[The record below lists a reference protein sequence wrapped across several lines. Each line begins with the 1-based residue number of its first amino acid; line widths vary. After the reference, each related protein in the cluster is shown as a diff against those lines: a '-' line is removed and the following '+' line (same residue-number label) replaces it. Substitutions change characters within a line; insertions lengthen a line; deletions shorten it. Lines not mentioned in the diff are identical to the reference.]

1 MNKAD
6 LQHLA
11 DARVG
16 DAEALLKEKRW
27 PAAYYLLGYAV
38 ECALK
43 ACVARQFRQDEVPEK
58 KIVNSFYTHDLEQL
72 LNLSGLK
79 TALET
84 KAKADPGFQVNW
96 NTVLGWK
103 EDARYDHSIP
113 EVKARDLL
121 VAVTDPTSGVLPWL
135 KTQW

>member
-1 MNKAD
+1 MTKAD
-6 LQHLA
+6 LQLLA

-16 DAEALLKEKRW
+16 DAEALLREKRW

-43 ACVARQFRQDEVPEK
+43 ACVARQFRADEVPEK
-58 KIVNSFYTHDLEQL
+58 RLVNSFYTHDLEQL

-79 TALET
+79 TTLET
-84 KAKADPGFQVNW
+84 KAKADPVFQLNW
-96 NTVLGWK
+96 NTVRDWK
-103 EDARYDHSIP
+103 EDARYDHTIP
-113 EVKARDLL
+113 EVQARGRL

>member
-6 LQHLA
+6 FQLLV
-11 DARVG
+11 DVRVT
-16 DAEALLKEKRW
+16 DAEALLTTTRW
-27 PAAYYLLGYAV
+27 AAAYYLLGYAV

-43 ACVARQFRQDEVPEK
+43 VCIARQFRQDEVPEK
-58 KIVNSFYTHDLEQL
+58 ATVNRFYTHDLEQL

-79 TALET
+79 VALES
-84 KAKADPGFQVNW
+84 KCNAELAFQVNW
-96 NTVLGWK
+96 TTVLGWN

-113 EVKARDLL
+113 EVKARDLHI
-121 VAVTDPTSGVLPWL
+121 AVTDSNSGVLTWL

>member
-1 MNKAD
+1 MNKTD
-6 LQHLA
+6 FQLLA
-11 DARVG
+11 DARVI
-16 DAEALLKEKRW
+16 DAEVLLTMTRW

-43 ACVARQFRQDEVPEK
+43 VCVARQFRQDEVPEK
-58 KIVNSFYTHDLEQL
+58 KIVNGFYTHDLEQL

-79 TALET
+79 SALES
-84 KAKADPGFQVNW
+84 KAKSDPVFQINW

-113 EVKARDLL
+113 ENKAKDLR

>member
-1 MNKAD
+1 MNKTD
-6 LQHLA
+6 LQTLA
-11 DARVG
+11 EARVV
-16 DAEALLKEKRW
+16 DAEALLAATRW

-43 ACVARQFRQDEVPEK
+43 ACIASQFRQDEVPEK
-58 KIVNSFYTHDLEQL
+58 TTVNSFYTHNLEQL

-84 KAKADPGFQVNW
+84 KARADPTFQVNW
-96 NTVLGWK
+96 NTVRDWK
-103 EDARYDHSIP
+103 EDARYDRTIP
-113 EVKARDLL
+113 EVKARALL

-135 KTQW
+135 KTHW

>member
-1 MNKAD
+1 MN
-6 LQHLA
+6 
-11 DARVG
+11 G
-16 DAEALLKEKRW
+16 
-27 PAAYYLLGYAV
+27 
-38 ECALK
+38 
-43 ACVARQFRQDEVPEK
+43 
-58 KIVNSFYTHDLEQL
+58 FYTHDLEQL

-79 TALET
+79 SALES
-84 KAKADPGFQVNW
+84 KAKSDPVFQINW

-113 EVKARDLL
+113 ENKAKDLR

>member
-1 MNKAD
+1 MNKTD
-6 LQHLA
+6 LQLLT
-11 DARVG
+11 DTRVS
-16 DAEALLKEKRW
+16 DAEALLKEKQW

-43 ACVARQFRQDEVPEK
+43 ACVAKQFRQDEVPEK
-58 KIVNSFYTHDLEQL
+58 KTVNNFYTHDLEQL

-79 TALET
+79 TALDT
-84 KAKADPGFQVNW
+84 KAKADTAFRINW
-96 NTVLGWK
+96 NTVLDWN
-103 EDARYDHSIP
+103 EDARYDHAIP

-121 VAVTDPTSGVLPWL
+121 TAVTDPISGVLPWL